1 METEKRELRLKEEKD
16 RNSKSIASQHEEL
29 EARIREETR
38 DKETIIE
45 ELQNRVMELEQHNQ
59 NMVAQIDHEVSMKQQ
74 NIDTLER
81 QLAALKERLSQV
93 EFSKNSTYEKQL
105 ENFEQ
110 QKSDLNQRLEKYQYE
125 NLEKDK

>member
-1 METEKRELRLKEEKD
+1 METEKREQRLKEEKD
-16 RNSKSIASQHEEL
+16 RNSRTIASQQEEL

-38 DKETIIE
+38 EKDGIIE

-59 NMVAQIDHEVSMKQQ
+59 NMVTQIDHEVSMKQQ

-105 ENFEQ
+105 ENFE
-110 QKSDLNQRLEKYQYE
+110 
-125 NLEKDK
+125 